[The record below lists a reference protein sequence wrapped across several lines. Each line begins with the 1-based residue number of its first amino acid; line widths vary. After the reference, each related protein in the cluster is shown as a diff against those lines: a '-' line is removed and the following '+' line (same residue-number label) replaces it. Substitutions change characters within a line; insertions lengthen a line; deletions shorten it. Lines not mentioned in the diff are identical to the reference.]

1 MIYPC
6 AVRERT
12 QVFGGALSGLL
23 CLALVA
29 CTTVVPVQFEVPDDF
44 VFVRDEAGILP
55 ADQVRQAEE
64 QLRAMAERSGV
75 YGVVISAD
83 EILDPP
89 QVAGPIVD
97 EVNGLGGEAIIGFCT
112 PEACDLTAAAAY
124 SATLE
129 DDLSAVA
136 RAPEPAPGQGVAQ
149 GSRGLRAWI
158 ELVGT
163 VSTLED

>member
-1 MIYPC
+1 MVIGP
-6 AVRERT
+6 
-12 QVFGGALSGLL
+12 L
-23 CLALVA
+23 CLALAA
-29 CTTVVPVQFEVPDDF
+29 CATVVPLHHEVPDDF

-64 QLRAMAERSGV
+64 QLRAMADRSGV
-75 YGVVISAD
+75 YGVVISAE
-83 EILDPP
+83 EILNPP
-89 QVAGPIVD
+89 QVAGPIMD
-97 EVNGLGGEAIIGFCT
+97 EVSGLGGEALIGFCT

-129 DDLSAVA
+129 DDLSVVA
-136 RAPEPAPGQGVAQ
+136 RAPEPVPGQGVAP

-163 VSTLED
+163 VSTLEE

>member
-1 MIYPC
+1 
-6 AVRERT
+6 
-12 QVFGGALSGLL
+12 VFGGAPTGLV
-23 CLALVA
+23 CLALAA
-29 CTTVVPVQFEVPDDF
+29 CTTVAPLQPGVPNDF

-64 QLRAMAERSGV
+64 QLRAIAERTGV

-83 EILDPP
+83 EIPDPP
-89 QVAGPIVD
+89 RVAGPIID
-97 EVNGLGGEAIIGFCT
+97 EISGLGGEALVGFCT

-124 SATLE
+124 SVTIE

-136 RAPEPAPGQGVAQ
+136 PAPEPAPGQGVAQ